1 MVSQYVILRPPLH
14 PDFDLPKRKKLLKL
28 KPGDLVKLRFKVGS
42 DDPERMWVIL
52 EKCTDS
58 ELWSGKIDNDSE
70 QKETLRVL
78 PAGKIVHFHP
88 LDIIAID

>member
-52 EKCTDS
+52 E
-58 ELWSGKIDNDSE
+58 
-70 QKETLRVL
+70 
-78 PAGKIVHFHP
+78 
-88 LDIIAID
+88 